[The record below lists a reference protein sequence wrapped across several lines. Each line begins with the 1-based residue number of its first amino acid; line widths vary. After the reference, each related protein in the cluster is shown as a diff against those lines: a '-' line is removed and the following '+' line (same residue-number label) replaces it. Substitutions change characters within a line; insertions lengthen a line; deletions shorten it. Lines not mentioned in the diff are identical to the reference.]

1 MLELHAFQFVPQDNL
16 QKIVVCKVE
25 KLTEANWHWPNVLPR
40 RSLRH
45 KFLLT
50 VFENTLSQ
58 ANFNPDQQKM
68 LIPRSYEGYQKEKW
82 KFPSHILLLTWWLNQ
97 DDWIYLLSHIT
108 FTFHLSF
115 HFYFPSHF
123 YIAYSCGQLSQVAV
137 FKSASFRACI
147 NETREKVFCPNPA
160 WPSLVWTPSWAET
173 PEAAAV
179 TDYSV
184 FRPGAERGPHHT
196 APHTRR
202 QKAIHS
208 LSWME
213 TFRGLKIRVKVM
225 ILNTRVKDLGDEKV
239 SVLTAI

>member
-1 MLELHAFQFVPQDNL
+1 MLQLHAFQFVPRDNL
-16 QKIVVCKVE
+16 QKIVFCKVE

-50 VFENTLSQ
+50 VFENTLSR
-58 ANFNPDQQKM
+58 ANFNPNQQKM
-68 LIPRSYEGYQKEKW
+68 LISGSYERHQKEKW

-137 FKSASFRACI
+137 FKSASFLRRACI
-147 NETREKVFCPNPA
+147 NKTTEKVFGPNPA
-160 WPSLVWTPSWAET
+160 WPSSVWTPSWAET

-184 FRPGAERGPHHT
+184 FRPGAERGPHQHT
-196 APHTRR
+196 TTHQTP
-202 QKAIHS
+202 KSHS
-208 LSWME
+208 FSFLD
-213 TFRGLKIRVKVM
+213 GNL
-225 ILNTRVKDLGDEKV
+225 
-239 SVLTAI
+239 

>member
-1 MLELHAFQFVPQDNL
+1 MFCLDGACDTNSFWQSL
-16 QKIVVCKVE
+16 KILCHRQTSTRTNRKCWFPDHM
-25 KLTEANWHWPNVLPR
+25 KDIK
-40 RSLRH
+40 RSESESFPH
-45 KFLLT
+45 KY
-50 VFENTLSQ
+50 NS
-58 ANFNPDQQKM
+58 
-68 LIPRSYEGYQKEKW
+68 
-82 KFPSHILLLTWWLNQ
+82 WWLNQ

-108 FTFHLSF
+108 FTFHFSF

-123 YIAYSCGQLSQVAV
+123 YITYSCGQLSQVAV
-137 FKSASFRACI
+137 FKSALFLRRACI
-147 NETREKVFCPNPA
+147 NETTEKVFCPNPA
-160 WPSLVWTPSWAET
+160 WPSWVWTPSWAET

-196 APHTRR
+196 PPHTRR

-208 LSWME
+208 HSWME
-213 TFRGLKIRVKVM
+213 TFRGLKTRMEGM